1 MKPKTHFPIF
11 PFLEFSL
18 RTGRRNGE
26 NKHWSQANP
35 SQVHP
40 VPPISYRIHGNLR
53 NFPGSQVYLLQNV
66 GITVFLTK
74 SLWGRSVMKYAQHSV
89 HCRFTLSIS
98 SIPKSII
105 IFEMGVKNINTEL
118 QSLAV
123 AGNNHVQ
130 RAHQK
135 RL

>member
-1 MKPKTHFPIF
+1 
-11 PFLEFSL
+11 
-18 RTGRRNGE
+18 
-26 NKHWSQANP
+26 
-35 SQVHP
+35 
-40 VPPISYRIHGNLR
+40 
-53 NFPGSQVYLLQNV
+53 
-66 GITVFLTK
+66 
-74 SLWGRSVMKYAQHSV
+74 MKYAQHSV